1 MKKKQKNK
9 KHKTHTQGIYI
20 DISGKEKHW
29 HTHLDS
35 NNESVEL
42 MTFVNSDNRNDKHK
56 ILEFKTSKQAAI
68 DINLILSEAEEENNS
83 K

>member
-1 MKKKQKNK
+1 
-9 KHKTHTQGIYI
+9 
-20 DISGKEKHW
+20 
-29 HTHLDS
+29 
-35 NNESVEL
+35 